1 MSFSRPIHF
10 VYFDLDDT
18 LLDHTHAEKAALQAM
33 HASADQPFGEHSFDT
48 VHDAYRAINPGVW
61 QKYAAGDYTKREAK
75 VGRFSQLLERL
86 DLATDTDE
94 VLANRYLETYAHYW
108 QPISGAFDAFK
119 AIADHVPVG
128 ILTNGFVEVQQAKL
142 RQFPWLSSAS
152 KAVVISEEVGVLK
165 PDPRLFA
172 EAAKRAGMQP
182 AHILYVG
189 DSFTSDVHGGV
200 GAGWQVAWYGGRYFD
215 HPDVLSFSS
224 WANLTDL
231 ILTGS

>member
-1 MSFSRPIHF
+1 MSFSRPIRF

-18 LLDHTHAEKAALQAM
+18 LLDHSYAEKAALEAM
-33 HASADQPFGEHSFDT
+33 HDSADQPFGGHSFDA

-61 QKYAAGDYTKREAK
+61 QKYAAGTYTKREAK

-86 DLATDTDE
+86 DLATDADE
-94 VLANRYLETYAHYW
+94 ALANRYLETYAHYW
-108 QPISGAFDAFK
+108 KPISGAFDAFE
-119 AIADHVPVG
+119 AIADHLPVG

-142 RQFPWLSSAS
+142 RQFPSLSSAS

-172 EAAKRAGMQP
+172 EAARRAGMHP

-189 DSFTSDVHGGV
+189 DSLTSDVHGGV
-200 GAGWQVAWYGGRYFD
+200 GAGWQVAWYGGSYFD
-215 HPDVLSFSS
+215 HPGVLSFSS
-224 WANLTDL
+224 WENLKDL
-231 ILTGS
+231 VLNGS